1 MSWLSAVPVLGGL
14 LDKALDRL
22 LRDKGKVAE
31 GQQELN
37 KLELQEAP
45 KSYLR
50 LWRSFLFW
58 VISLCVLYVMVVQ
71 PVMRFYFPDVPL
83 PPLAVEFE
91 ELLRLL
97 LIGLG
102 AGY

>member
-102 AGY
+102 AGD